1 MTIKD
6 KLPEGLEYV
15 PGTLKVDGVAVSD
28 DEDDDAGHYVDGT
41 FTGQFGDIQDTDV
54 HKIEFEA
61 KVLAGQAGKD
71 IKNIATVSGDN

>member
-1 MTIKD
+1 

-41 FTGQFGDIQDTDV
+41 FTGQFGDVRDTAE
-54 HKIEFEA
+54 HKIEFEV
-61 KVLAGQAGKD
+61 KVLPGQAGKD
-71 IKNIATVSGDN
+71 IKNIATVSGDNT